1 MAPDNL
7 KIIGTA
13 HVSEKSVEE
22 VKNTIL
28 ECEPDVVAVEL
39 DAARY
44 QNLLNEKN
52 GVQQDK
58 EIKIREILKGN
69 NLTMFLVSGLLS
81 YFQKK
86 IGDEVGVKPGSEM
99 LAATEAA
106 EEAGA
111 KIALIDR
118 DIQITLKR
126 ALNRM
131 SFWEKA
137 KFVYSIIA
145 SFFTD
150 EDEVIEDIESIK
162 QGDALEE
169 VMKYFQEMSPSAYE
183 VLVKERDIYMAQ
195 MLLNLEGSV
204 VAVVGAGHKE
214 GIKDKMEHPEDIP
227 PLYQL
232 LEIKQS
238 KINLTNLILFLIPA
252 VFIIIFVLALLKG
265 INIQGGILEFVLLT
279 GGLAFIG
286 SLLAGSKIPS
296 AITAFLVAPV
306 TAIHPLLAAGW
317 FAGIVEAKLRGVSMD
332 DLAGLSKSESL
343 RDLWN
348 NNLFRI
354 LLVVVGAN
362 IGCSIGTFLSIPNVL
377 WPLLSKL
384 MGMG

>member
-7 KIIGTA
+7 TIIGTA

-22 VKNTIL
+22 VRNTIL
-28 ECEPDVVAVEL
+28 ECEPDIVAVEL

-52 GVQQDK
+52 GVQEDK
-58 EIKIREILKGN
+58 DIKIREILKGN
-69 NLTMFLVSGLLS
+69 NFTMFLVSGFLS

-99 LAATEAA
+99 MAAAEAA
-106 EEAGA
+106 DEAGA
-111 KIALIDR
+111 KVALIDR

-137 KFVYSIIA
+137 KFIYSIIA
-145 SFFTD
+145 SFFSKD
-150 EDEVIEDIESIK
+150 EAIEDIEDIK

-169 VMKYFQEMSPSAYE
+169 VMGYFQEMSPRAYE
-183 VLVKERDIYMAQ
+183 VLVAERDAFMAQ
-195 MLLNLEGSV
+195 RLLDLEGNV
-204 VAVVGAGHKE
+204 IAVVGAGHKK
-214 GIKDKMEHPEDIP
+214 GIQKNMENPQDIP

-232 LEIKQS
+232 MELKES
-238 KINLTNLILFLIPA
+238 KISVTKIILFAIP
-252 VFIIIFVLALLKG
+252 VTFIVIFAFAFMKG
-265 INIQGGILEFVLLT
+265 INIQSGILEFILLT
-279 GGLAFIG
+279 GGLACAG

-296 AITAFLVAPV
+296 AITAFIVAPF

-317 FAGIVEAKLRGVSMD
+317 FAGIVEAKLRGVSME
-332 DLAGLSKSESL
+332 DLASLSKSESL

-348 NNLFRI
+348 NRLFRI

-362 IGCSIGTFLSIPNVL
+362 IGTTIGVFLSIPNVL
-377 WPLLSKL
+377 LPLINKL
-384 MGMG
+384 MGM